1 MEVILLEKVQN
12 LGELGDKVKV
22 KPGYG
27 RNYLVPSGKAT
38 PATAENVAAFEQ
50 RRAEL
55 EKAQAERLGSAE
67 ARAEQLR
74 DKTVTIKAKAGTE
87 GKLYGSV
94 GTREIAD
101 AVSETG
107 VTLEKHE
114 VLLPDGALRETGEHE
129 VALHL
134 HSDIDVSIK
143 VVVEA
148 EE

>member
-1 MEVILLEKVQN
+1 MELILLEKVQN

-22 KPGYG
+22 KSGYG

-38 PATAENVAAFEQ
+38 PATPENIAQFEQ

-55 EKAQAERLGSAE
+55 EKVQAVRLGA
-67 ARAEQLR
+67 AEQRVDKLR
-74 DKTVTIKAKAGTE
+74 DVSVTIQAKAGNE

-94 GTREIAD
+94 GTREIAE
-101 AVSETG
+101 AVNAIGIE
-107 VTLEKHE
+107 LERHE
-114 VLLPDGALRETGEHE
+114 VLLPEGALRETGEHE

>member
-38 PATAENVAAFEQ
+38 PATPDNIAQFEQ

-55 EKAQAERLGSAE
+55 EKAQAEKLGAAE
-67 ARAEQLR
+67 SRAEQLR
-74 DKTVTIKAKAGTE
+74 DAAVTIKAKAGNE

-94 GTREIAD
+94 GTREIAE
-101 AVSETG
+101 AVSATG
-107 VTLEKHE
+107 VALEKHE
-114 VLLPDGALRETGEHE
+114 VLLPEGALRETGEHE
-129 VALHL
+129 IALHL
-134 HSDIDVSIK
+134 HSDIDVTIK

>member
-55 EKAQAERLGSAE
+55 EKAQAERLGTAE

>member
-1 MEVILLEKVQN
+1 MELILLEKVQN

-22 KPGYG
+22 KSGYG

-38 PATAENVAAFEQ
+38 PATPENIARFEQ

-55 EKAQAERLGSAE
+55 EKVQAERLGT
-67 ARAEQLR
+67 AEQRVEKLR
-74 DKTVTIKAKAGTE
+74 DVSVTIQAKAGNE

-94 GTREIAD
+94 GTREIAE
-101 AVSETG
+101 AVIAIGIE
-107 VTLEKHE
+107 LERHE
-114 VLLPDGALRETGEHE
+114 VLLPEGALRETGEHE

-143 VVVEA
+143 VIVEA

>member
-12 LGELGDKVKV
+12 LGDLGDKVKV

-55 EKAQAERLGSAE
+55 EKAQAERLGAAE
-67 ARAEQLR
+67 GRAAQLR
-74 DKTVTIKAKAGTE
+74 DLTVTITAKAGTE

-94 GTREIAD
+94 GTREIAE
-101 AVSETG
+101 AVSATG
-107 VTLEKHE
+107 VALEKHE
-114 VLLPDGALRETGEHE
+114 VLLPEGALRETGEHE

-134 HSDIDVSIK
+134 HSDIDVAIK

>member
-38 PATAENVAAFEQ
+38 PATPDNIAQFEQ

-55 EKAQAERLGSAE
+55 EKAQAEKLGAAE
-67 ARAEQLR
+67 SRAEQLR
-74 DKTVTIKAKAGTE
+74 DAAVTIKAKAGNE

-94 GTREIAD
+94 GTREIAE
-101 AVSETG
+101 AVSATG
-107 VTLEKHE
+107 VALEKHE
-114 VLLPDGALRETGEHE
+114 VLLPEGALRETGEHE
-129 VALHL
+129 IALHL

>member
-1 MEVILLEKVQN
+1 MELILLEKVQN

-22 KPGYG
+22 KSGYG

-38 PATAENVAAFEQ
+38 PATPENIARFEQ

-55 EKAQAERLGSAE
+55 EKVQAERLGT
-67 ARAEQLR
+67 AEQRVEKLR
-74 DKTVTIKAKAGTE
+74 DVSVTIQAKAGNE

-94 GTREIAD
+94 GTREIAE
-101 AVSETG
+101 AVIAIGIE
-107 VTLEKHE
+107 LERHE
-114 VLLPDGALRETGEHE
+114 VLLPEGALRETGEHE

>member
-1 MEVILLEKVQN
+1 MELILLEKVQN

-22 KPGYG
+22 KSGYG

-38 PATAENVAAFEQ
+38 PATPENIAQFEQ
-50 RRAEL
+50 RRTEL
-55 EKAQAERLGSAE
+55 EKVQAKRLGA
-67 ARAEQLR
+67 AEQRVEKLR
-74 DKTVTIKAKAGTE
+74 DVSVTIQAKAGNE

-94 GTREIAD
+94 GTREIAE
-101 AVSETG
+101 AVNAIGIE
-107 VTLEKHE
+107 LEKHE
-114 VLLPDGALRETGEHE
+114 VLLPEGALRETGEHE